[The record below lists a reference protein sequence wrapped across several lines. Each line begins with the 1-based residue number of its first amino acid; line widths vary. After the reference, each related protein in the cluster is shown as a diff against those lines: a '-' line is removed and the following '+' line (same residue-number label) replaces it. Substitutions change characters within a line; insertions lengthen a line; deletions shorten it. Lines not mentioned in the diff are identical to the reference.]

1 MQVTEHMSSIHLQ
14 QLAIH
19 RNIKNIHRN
28 TLDICVRFKP
38 IPTENMQLLSVIKS
52 RKLTPEQLFM
62 VSVLAVNGGNYLY
75 NLILGR
81 VLGPTQFADAAVLIT
96 FLLVLSF
103 MAMTFQLVTAK
114 FSVLFENAVFTNF
127 IAKVYKQAFTV
138 GVILGLLIIA
148 FSSQLK
154 ALFNTSSSTMF
165 VIFGCGVPLY
175 FLMSVNRGAF
185 QGKKAYKSLSIT
197 YQGEM
202 LSRLIITLGLI
213 FLFNI
218 QSSAVIAIGI
228 VLSFVFGMFP
238 FKMKDLTLKKTKP
251 LSLDYSKQIKNFFL
265 LTAFYE
271 LTQIIINN
279 SDILLVKHYFESY
292 EAGLYASLALIGR
305 IVYFIAWMF
314 VMLLLPA
321 VVELKKEGKETASV
335 LFKYVGYIAVISIVI
350 VLTCLSFP
358 ELIIKILFGEQYIAM
373 APLLWKYA
381 IATSMFAISNIF
393 AYYYLSL
400 DKYVPVIISG
410 VFGMLQMLLV
420 IFFHESLEQVVH
432 MQIIAMT
439 LLLIIQLVFFKF
451 EIRTQKKALSKD

>member
-1 MQVTEHMSSIHLQ
+1 MQVS
-14 QLAIH
+14 A
-19 RNIKNIHRN
+19 
-28 TLDICVRFKP
+28 
-38 IPTENMQLLSVIKS
+38 LLRS

-62 VSVLAVNGGNYLY
+62 LSVLIVNGGNYLY

-81 VLGPTQFADAAVLIT
+81 VLGPAQFADAAVLIT

-103 MAMTFQLVTAK
+103 IAMTFQLVTAK
-114 FSVLFENAVFTNF
+114 FSVLFEEDTFKSF
-127 IAKVYKQAFTV
+127 IAKVYKQALVV
-138 GVILGLLIIA
+138 GFFLGLLIVSFA
-148 FSSQLK
+148 SQLQ
-154 ALFNTSSSTMF
+154 AMFNTSSSTMF
-165 VIFGCGVPLY
+165 IIFGCGVPLY
-175 FLMSVNRGAF
+175 FLMSVNRGTY

-202 LSRLIITLGLI
+202 LSRLLITIGIIL
-213 FLFNI
+213 LFNI
-218 QSSAVIAIGI
+218 KSSWVIALGI
-228 VLSFVFGMFP
+228 LISFVFGLFP
-238 FKMKDLTLKKTKP
+238 FKVKQLNFKTILP
-251 LSLDYSKQIKNFFL
+251 LEATYSKQIKRFFL

-321 VVELKKEGKETASV
+321 VVELQKEGKETATV
-335 LFKYVGYIAVISIVI
+335 LFKYVGYIATIVLVI
-350 VLTCLSFP
+350 VLVCLACP
-358 ELIIKILFGEQYIAM
+358 ELIIKLLFGEAYISM

-400 DKYVPVIISG
+400 NKYIPVIISG
-410 VFGMLQMLLV
+410 VFGMLQMVLV
-420 IFFHESLEQVVH
+420 VFFHDSLAQVVH
-432 MQIIAMT
+432 MQIVAMA
-439 LLLIIQLVFFKF
+439 LLLVIQLCFFRF
-451 EIRTQKKALSKD
+451 GRRFQGTSSSI

>member
-1 MQVTEHMSSIHLQ
+1 
-14 QLAIH
+14 
-19 RNIKNIHRN
+19 
-28 TLDICVRFKP
+28 
-38 IPTENMQLLSVIKS
+38 MQLLTAITS

-81 VLGPTQFADAAVLIT
+81 LLGPTAFADAAVLIT

-103 MAMTFQLVTAK
+103 VAMTFQLVTAK
-114 FSVLFENAVFTNF
+114 FSVLFENTVFKSF
-127 IAKVYKQAFTV
+127 IAKVYKQAFVV
-138 GVILGLLIIA
+138 GLVLGALIIA
-148 FSSQLK
+148 VASQLQS
-154 ALFNTSSSTMF
+154 LFNTSSSTMF
-165 VIFGCGVPLY
+165 IIFGCGVPLY

-213 FLFNI
+213 LLFNI
-218 QSSAVIAIGI
+218 QSSIVIAIGI
-228 VLSFVFGMFP
+228 LISFVFGLFP
-238 FKMKDLTLKKTKP
+238 FKMKQISFKKSVALDTK
-251 LSLDYSKQIKNFFL
+251 YSKQIKNFFL

-335 LFKYVGYIAVISIVI
+335 LFKYVGYIAIISVIIIV
-350 VLTCLSFP
+350 TCVSFP
-358 ELIIKILFGEQYIAM
+358 ELIINILFGEQYLAM
-373 APLLWKYA
+373 APLLWQYA

-410 VFGMLQMLLV
+410 VFGMLQMVLV
-420 IFFHESLEQVVH
+420 IFYHDSLQQVVH
-432 MQIIAMT
+432 MQIVAMA
-439 LLLIIQLVFFKF
+439 LLLVIQLVFFKQ
-451 EIRTQKKALSKD
+451 ETRIQKKLNLK

>member
-1 MQVTEHMSSIHLQ
+1 MIQSILN
-14 QLAIH
+14 LRTKKIA
-19 RNIKNIHRN
+19 
-28 TLDICVRFKP
+28 
-38 IPTENMQLLSVIKS
+38 
-52 RKLTPEQLFM
+52 PEQLFM
-62 VSVLAVNGGNYLY
+62 LSVLIVNGGNYIY

-81 VLGPTQFADAAVLIT
+81 VLGPEQFADAAVLIT

-103 MAMTFQLVTAK
+103 VAMTFQLVTAK
-114 FSVLFENAVFTNF
+114 FSVLFEHKVFQDF
-127 IAKVYKQAFTV
+127 ITKVYKQAGIV
-138 GVILGLLIIA
+138 GLLLGLLIIVFA
-148 FSSQLK
+148 SQLQHI
-154 ALFNTSSSTMF
+154 FNTSSSVMF
-165 VIFGCGVPLY
+165 IIFGCGVPLY

-185 QGKKAYKSLSIT
+185 QGKKAYKPLSLT
-197 YQGEM
+197 YQAEM
-202 LSRLIITLGLI
+202 LSRLLITLGLI
-213 FLFNI
+213 YLFNL

-238 FKMKDLTLKKTKP
+238 FNVKHIRFKKP
-251 LSLDYSKQIKNFFL
+251 QALSQDYSKQIKRFFL

-305 IVYFIAWMF
+305 MVYFIAWMF

-335 LFKYVGYIAVISIVI
+335 LFKYVGYIAIISALI
-350 VLTCLSFP
+350 VLSCLSFP
-358 ELIIKILFGEQYIAM
+358 ELIIKLLFGESYLAM

-400 DKYVPVIISG
+400 DQYIPVIFSG

-420 IFFHESLEQVVH
+420 VFYHDSLEQVVH
-432 MQIIAMT
+432 MQIIAMLC
-439 LLLIIQLVFFKF
+439 LLTIQIIFFIYNSK
-451 EIRTQKKALSKD
+451 RTRLKA

>member
-1 MQVTEHMSSIHLQ
+1 
-14 QLAIH
+14 
-19 RNIKNIHRN
+19 
-28 TLDICVRFKP
+28 
-38 IPTENMQLLSVIKS
+38 MQLLTAIKS

-81 VLGPTQFADAAVLIT
+81 LLGPTAFADAAVLIT

-103 MAMTFQLVTAK
+103 VAMTFQLVTAK
-114 FSVLFENAVFTNF
+114 FSVLFENELFKNF
-127 IAKVYKQAFTV
+127 IARVYQQAFAV
-138 GVILGLLIIA
+138 GIGLGILIIA
-148 FSSQLK
+148 FASQLQ
-154 ALFNTSSSTMF
+154 ALFNTSSSAMF
-165 VIFGCGVPLY
+165 IIFGCGVPLY

-197 YQGEM
+197 YQAEM
-202 LSRLIITLGLI
+202 LSRLVITLGLI
-213 FLFNI
+213 LLFDI

-228 VLSFVFGMFP
+228 LLSFVFGLFP
-238 FKMKDLTLKKTKP
+238 FKMKQISFKKP
-251 LSLDYSKQIKNFFL
+251 AALDAQYSKQIKNFFL

-279 SDILLVKHYFESY
+279 SDILLVKHYFDSY

-335 LFKYVGYIAVISIVI
+335 LFKYVGYIAAISIVI
-350 VLTCLSFP
+350 VFTCLVFP
-358 ELIIKILFGEQYIAM
+358 ELIINILFGEQYIAM

-410 VFGMLQMLLV
+410 VFGMLQMVLV
-420 IFFHESLEQVVH
+420 IFFHDSLEQVVH
-432 MQIIAMT
+432 MQIVAM
-439 LLLIIQLVFFKF
+439 LLLLVIQLSFFVFDS
-451 EIRTQKKALSKD
+451 KKK

>member
-1 MQVTEHMSSIHLQ
+1 
-14 QLAIH
+14 
-19 RNIKNIHRN
+19 
-28 TLDICVRFKP
+28 
-38 IPTENMQLLSVIKS
+38 MQLLSVIQSK
-52 RKLTPEQLFM
+52 KLSPEQLFM

-75 NLILGR
+75 NLVLGR
-81 VLGPTQFADAAVLIT
+81 LLGPAQFADAAVLIT

-103 MAMTFQLVTAK
+103 IAMTYQLVTAK
-114 FSVLFENAVFTNF
+114 FSVLLDNSVFRNF
-127 IAKVYKQAFTV
+127 ITIVYKQAFIV
-138 GVILGLLIIA
+138 GVVLGLLIIVFA
-148 FSSQLK
+148 EQLM

-165 VIFGCGVPLY
+165 MIFGCGVPLY

-197 YQGEM
+197 YQAEM
-202 LSRLIITLGLI
+202 LSRLLITIGLI
-213 FLFNI
+213 LVFNI
-218 QSSAVIAIGI
+218 QSSAVIAVGI
-228 VLSFVFGMFP
+228 LLSFVFGLFP
-238 FKMKDLTLKKTKP
+238 FKAKQLNFKKTVALESK
-251 LSLDYSKQIKNFFL
+251 YSKQIKNFFL

-279 SDILLVKHYFESY
+279 SDILLVKHYFDPY

-350 VLTCLSFP
+350 VITCVSFP
-358 ELIIKILFGEQYIAM
+358 ELIINLLFGEQYVTM

-410 VFGMLQMLLV
+410 VFGMLQMVLV
-420 IFFHESLEQVVH
+420 IFYHDSLEQVVH
-432 MQIIAMT
+432 MQIVAMA
-439 LLLIIQLVFFKF
+439 LLLAIQLVFFKQQSF
-451 EIRTQKKALSKD
+451 SEKRVNLK